1 MRRKR
6 NKNWP
11 ETGRR
16 LKHKGMQ
23 HLRSSRTV
31 LRTTSWVRAKMTV
44 MLGQATSEM
53 TSRVIEARV
62 EKVGQSQQQQL
73 RAKTRE
79 TTTM

>member
-1 MRRKR
+1 M
-6 NKNWP
+6 
-11 ETGRR
+11 
-16 LKHKGMQ
+16 
-23 HLRSSRTV
+23 RSSKTV
-31 LRTTSWVRAKMTV
+31 SRTTSWVRARMTV
-44 MLGQATSEM
+44 MLVQATLEM